1 MCCFSSKVST
11 LLSGNLE
18 FPKCGCIRAAQGE
31 QSVAPSIAM
40 GSFLPHS
47 PASACES
54 ESFLTHQFYL
64 RIPIKKII
72 SWRTTTTTKCSL
84 KRSSGKD
91 PLQQGAR
98 IKLTGTHQ
106 KNKRPKTQRQ
116 MSCPQLTPVQQGTA
130 GYGRPSHTVHSCSL
144 HAALLCKYE
153 RSTAELSSFSLSSL
167 NFRGFTDRPLAA
179 LQALW
184 MENLSFL
191 SWIKTKRKS
200 PTKPSLD
207 VWKKLIDQIHINT
220 DKMCVFFKM

>member
-40 GSFLPHS
+40 GSFLPHG

-72 SWRTTTTTKCSL
+72 SWRTTTTTKCNL

-91 PLQQGAR
+91 PSQQGAQ

-130 GYGRPSHTVHSCSL
+130 GYGRVRPPISHCSL
-144 HAALLCKYE
+144 MLFACC
-153 RSTAELSSFSLSSL
+153 
-167 NFRGFTDRPLAA
+167 
-179 LQALW
+179 
-184 MENLSFL
+184 
-191 SWIKTKRKS
+191 S
-200 PTKPSLD
+200 P
-207 VWKKLIDQIHINT
+207 V
-220 DKMCVFFKM
+220 